1 MPVHRSGTPRRP
13 RLAAAGTLL
22 AALALLLTLPGAAT
36 AAPADDSPARGTA
49 RLGQGVIEHDGQG
62 GLPRDS
68 RAAQTEGVDVS
79 SHQGNVDWG
88 PCGTAA

>member
-68 RAAQTEGVDVS
+68 RSPRPRGSTSAATRATWTG
-79 SHQGNVDWG
+79 G